1 MRMGHGFRS
10 ALRLAATVAAAAAV
24 ARAAESARRVL
35 EQMALDPPR
44 HRAFPLAAP
53 EAFPDPPTPFVA
65 TPLVAPAPVAG
76 FIPDLTVTANRDEI
90 TTPPIPHA
98 FGPAPSIAPSRG
110 IGFHTTISAP
120 PTDTT
125 DVIELEASGELDD
138 EDGGPA
144 EKVDEMSPLDTLL
157 ARRHASDEAPV
168 AELDDRPARV
178 SARDAPAP
186 ARPLPGQHRRVKGAV
201 SGTVSNVY
209 GRGIRGLRV
218 EVVDEDKAVVAS
230 ATTGV
235 NGRFVVEEVPAGTYR
250 VRALDDIDD
259 DFETSWHGGSRFRK
273 ADDITVRADG
283 TRRGVDVVLRSKAQ
297 IDVDATVTRRSADIE
312 VRVTHRATGAPAAGT
327 VQLSTRDIVVVI
339 PLVDGRASITL
350 GGRSAGIERS
360 IGRTLRVDYLGDSQT
375 RPSSVKVRLS

>member
-1 MRMGHGFRS
+1 MGHGFRS
-10 ALRLAATVAAAAAV
+10 ALRLAATVAAATAV

-35 EQMALDPPR
+35 EQMNLDPPR
-44 HRAFPLAAP
+44 HRAFPAAVAP
-53 EAFPDPPTPFVA
+53 VAYPDTPTPF
-65 TPLVAPAPVAG
+65 APKPVVAPVAG
-76 FIPDLTVTANRDEI
+76 FVPDLTVTANHDEI

-110 IGFHTTISAP
+110 IGFHTTISPAP
-120 PTDTT
+120 PETT

-138 EDGGPA
+138 EHDESA
-144 EKVDEMSPLDTLL
+144 EEVDEKSPLDTLL

-168 AELDDRPARV
+168 AEPDDRLASV

-186 ARPLPGQHRRVKGAV
+186 ASPLPGGQHRRVTGAV

-218 EVVDEDKAVVAS
+218 EVVDEDKVVVAS

-235 NGRFVVEEVPAGTYR
+235 NGRFVVEDVPAGTFR
-250 VRALDDIDD
+250 LRALDDIDD
-259 DFETSWHGGSRFRK
+259 DFETSWHGGSRFRQA
-273 ADDITVRADG
+273 ADFAVRADG

-297 IDVDATVTRRSADIE
+297 VDVDVTVTRRSADIE
-312 VRVTHRATGAPAAGT
+312 VLVTHRATGAPAAGT
-327 VQLSTRDIVVVI
+327 VELSTRDVDVII

-350 GGRSAGIERS
+350 GGRSAGLERT
-360 IGRTLRVDYLGDSQT
+360 IGRTLRVDYLGDHQT
-375 RPSSVKVRLS
+375 RPTSVKVRLL